1 MGEGTDLFFT
11 NSLFHDH
18 NKKIIIIIGLR
29 VIDLLYQDL
38 PDDPTGRFHDFKKFV
53 KSNFDIFKWIGI
65 WIISAQVILFVL
77 SNTVI
82 CNHKINNTLIFNH
95 KLKYISL
102 STSSQHY
109 KEGMIISQL
118 QVSSALLAMALRA
131 LGSNQGYSYDNDGEF
146 LSDRLPL
153 INHHVQAPAYVIG
166 DPPFA
171 AKYDPVKPTAYAWN
185 VKIHFNPSQLFLA
198 SFLS

>member
-1 MGEGTDLFFT
+1 MLITCLLLLLETAIAADILL
-11 NSLFHDH
+11 NSEWEKVPICSSQILSSMTITR
-18 NKKIIIIIGLR
+18 KKIIIGFH

-38 PDDPTGRFHDFKKFV
+38 PDDPTGRFHDFKEFV

-102 STSSQHY
+102 STSS
-109 KEGMIISQL
+109 
-118 QVSSALLAMALRA
+118 
-131 LGSNQGYSYDNDGEF
+131 
-146 LSDRLPL
+146 
-153 INHHVQAPAYVIG
+153 
-166 DPPFA
+166 
-171 AKYDPVKPTAYAWN
+171 
-185 VKIHFNPSQLFLA
+185 
-198 SFLS
+198 

>member
-18 NKKIIIIIGLR
+18 NEKIIIIGLH

-131 LGSNQGYSYDNDGEF
+131 LVSNQGYSYDNDGEF

-153 INHHVQAPAYVIG
+153 INHQVQAPAYVIG
-166 DPPFA
+166 DPHFA

>member
-18 NKKIIIIIGLR
+18 NEKIIIIGLH

-38 PDDPTGRFHDFKKFV
+38 PDDPTGRFHDFKEFV

-82 CNHKINNTLIFNH
+82 CNHKINNTDF
-95 KLKYISL
+95 
-102 STSSQHY
+102 
-109 KEGMIISQL
+109 
-118 QVSSALLAMALRA
+118 
-131 LGSNQGYSYDNDGEF
+131 
-146 LSDRLPL
+146 
-153 INHHVQAPAYVIG
+153 
-166 DPPFA
+166 
-171 AKYDPVKPTAYAWN
+171 
-185 VKIHFNPSQLFLA
+185 
-198 SFLS
+198 